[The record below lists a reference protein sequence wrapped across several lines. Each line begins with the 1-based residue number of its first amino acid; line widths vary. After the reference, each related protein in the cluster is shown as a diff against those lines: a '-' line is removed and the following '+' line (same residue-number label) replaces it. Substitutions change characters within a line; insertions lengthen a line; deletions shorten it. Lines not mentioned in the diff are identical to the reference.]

1 MKKTILT
8 CAIVAAIT
16 MVGCKKE
23 SFTGDSI
30 PATIKQYH
38 GSNEAKVYIDSR
50 NYSTWHQNDGVKL
63 NGYDEIVTGTTNN
76 KWNISVRN
84 NQAGTVGAIF
94 PATAVPSSVTSFNGT
109 STSVAVTLPATQT
122 YETDG
127 NGNQKLNALMAAK
140 GTSMLEFHNLCAL
153 LKVQVPANTYVNSI
167 LVGTI
172 EGNVTLWGDGNISF
186 SGSTPVLN
194 MTTNSNNNI
203 VTMNVNAARTDGIF
217 YVAIPATSATFKVTV
232 KYKVTENGV
241 DHYLSKSAWQTEAHS
256 ISANYIGLV
265 NMGDFTR
272 RRDYLPGIY
281 SVSASKKV
289 MFSSGNLLWTGG
301 SRTSTASENRN
312 YWIFNQNQYDLGG
325 FVDFNHNTT
334 GSSNYFSWYN
344 SDNTNSTILVH
355 DNSSFNGTPYDWG
368 DLFNDPNDVHW
379 CTLTKD
385 EWKYL
390 MVSRQVNFHHYAFG
404 RINTGTN
411 NYVNGLILFP
421 DQFTWPTSV
430 THQPTTFDGAAAYS
444 NASYTVAEWSLLEEA
459 GCVFL
464 PAGGHVGFN
473 GSTPSISSV
482 GSEGNYWTKTGDS
495 GNSVFYFNFTENNNP
510 NYPSGHGG
518 TGRYVRL
525 VYQIKAVAK

>member
-1 MKKTILT
+1 
-8 CAIVAAIT
+8 
-16 MVGCKKE
+16 
-23 SFTGDSI
+23 
-30 PATIKQYH
+30 
-38 GSNEAKVYIDSR
+38 
-50 NYSTWHQNDGVKL
+50 
-63 NGYDEIVTGTTNN
+63 
-76 KWNISVRN
+76 
-84 NQAGTVGAIF
+84 
-94 PATAVPSSVTSFNGT
+94 
-109 STSVAVTLPATQT
+109 
-122 YETDG
+122 
-127 NGNQKLNALMAAK
+127 
-140 GTSMLEFHNLCAL
+140 
-153 LKVQVPANTYVNSI
+153 
-167 LVGTI
+167 
-172 EGNVTLWGDGNISF
+172 
-186 SGSTPVLN
+186 
-194 MTTNSNNNI
+194 
-203 VTMNVNAARTDGIF
+203 
-217 YVAIPATSATFKVTV
+217 
-232 KYKVTENGV
+232 
-241 DHYLSKSAWQTEAHS
+241 
-256 ISANYIGLV
+256 
-265 NMGDFTR
+265 MGDFTR

-495 GNSVFYFNFTENNNP
+495 GNSVFYCNFTENNNP